1 MLRLLSFALLV
12 VALGGGCGPEADAY
26 TAKPVVHES
35 KVEEQPH
42 PKPVA
47 EVVERAAANGPVQYI
62 REPARA
68 GISDLSKYD
77 KNIATTPLTAA
88 FSINQQLVFEASIPK
103 ALEIFEG
110 TRNRKPN
117 SHQEFMREIITK
129 SNIRLPPLPPDYR
142 YVYDPE
148 RGELMVEY
156 PRPVD

>member
-1 MLRLLSFALLV
+1 MIRLRCLLPLV
-12 VALGGGCGPEADAY
+12 VVLACGCGPEADAY
-26 TAKPVVHES
+26 TAKPVPPPLP
-35 KVEEQPH
+35 VEAKPY
-42 PKPVA
+42 PGPVA
-47 EVVERAAANGPVQYI
+47 DPVKKPGASGPIQYI

-68 GISDLSKYD
+68 GISDPSKYD

-156 PRPVD
+156 PRPAD

>member
-1 MLRLLSFALLV
+1 
-12 VALGGGCGPEADAY
+12 
-26 TAKPVVHES
+26 
-35 KVEEQPH
+35 VE
-42 PKPVA
+42 K
-47 EVVERAAANGPVQYI
+47 AAANGPVQYI

-68 GISDLSKYD
+68 GISDPSKYD
-77 KNIATTPLTAA
+77 KNIATTPLTAS
-88 FSINQQLVFEASIPK
+88 FSINQQLIFEASIPK

-156 PRPVD
+156 PRPAD